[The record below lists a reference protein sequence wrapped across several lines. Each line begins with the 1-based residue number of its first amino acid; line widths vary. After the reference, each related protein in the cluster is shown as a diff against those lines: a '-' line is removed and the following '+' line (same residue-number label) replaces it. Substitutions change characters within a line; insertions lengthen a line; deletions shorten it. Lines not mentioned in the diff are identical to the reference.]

1 MGSEQIALSFSTL
14 PSSESLRCP
23 RTIAR
28 ARRGRQNN
36 NPGVGSTT
44 RNQAERSCLRARS
57 RRLNAI
63 SVWVFR
69 PDKAAFKN
77 MLQHLRRI
85 TAGFDLLIM
94 ENFILTALGELH
106 AMSC

>member
-1 MGSEQIALSFSTL
+1 
-14 PSSESLRCP
+14 LR
-23 RTIAR
+23 
-28 ARRGRQNN
+28 
-36 NPGVGSTT
+36 
-44 RNQAERSCLRARS
+44 LRS
-57 RRLNAI
+57 RRLNPI
-63 SVWVFR
+63 SVWVCR

-85 TAGFDLLIM
+85 IAEFDLLIM